1 MGKRIEELHNLAIRL
16 SAARG
21 LCSSHQAVGNTE
33 LLEEKG
39 LDYEK
44 EGSQRIVLCQ
54 LMFKHGGMRRVVCRV
69 HPRLSLR
76 QHTGRC
82 WIGF

>member
-21 LCSSHQAVGNTE
+21 HQAVGNTE

-54 LMFKHGGMRRVVCRV
+54 LMFKHGGMRRVFCRE
-69 HPRLSLR
+69 HPR
-76 QHTGRC
+76 
-82 WIGF
+82 